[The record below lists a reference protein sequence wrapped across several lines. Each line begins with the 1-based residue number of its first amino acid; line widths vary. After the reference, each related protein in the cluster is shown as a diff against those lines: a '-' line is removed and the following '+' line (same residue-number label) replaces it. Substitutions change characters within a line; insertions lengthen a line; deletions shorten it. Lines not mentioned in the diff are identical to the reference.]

1 MYKSVELTAHPE
13 LIFSD
18 VLLGSKRASIWNENC
33 SKYVARVMSKMDQF
47 GIFKN
52 TQFYKYDRWLII
64 IFKCCSGGINSFQMY
79 VKIFP
84 TRTASSKIAKTWQKK
99 RNWKK
104 ISSMLIDKQ
113 IEAKIKI
120 IRLLCQ

>member
-1 MYKSVELTAHPE
+1 MYKSVELTALFHSLPE

-52 TQFYKYDRWLII
+52 IQF
-64 IFKCCSGGINSFQMY
+64 
-79 VKIFP
+79 
-84 TRTASSKIAKTWQKK
+84 
-99 RNWKK
+99 
-104 ISSMLIDKQ
+104 
-113 IEAKIKI
+113 
-120 IRLLCQ
+120 